1 MTDLPKANLNTLLEF
16 IPNGDEE
23 RNLFN
28 TLKKDVL
35 NEYLADIKSTWSKG
49 TFYLGGQIK
58 MNPDEEITLDKIK
71 EVRDISRKRL
81 IEYGGP
87 CNSAEMAS
95 IWRAERQLNEIES
108 ILKVYLQICILRELE
123 KTKLNTDVNKTIVS
137 FAI

>member
-1 MTDLPKANLNTLLEF
+1 MTDLPKANLNSLLAF

-35 NEYLADIKSTWSKG
+35 NEYLADTKSTWSNG

-58 MNPDEEITLDKIK
+58 MAPDEEITIEKIK
-71 EVRDISRKRL
+71 KVREIDRQRD

-87 CNSAEMAS
+87 CNSWEAMSMNNHRNLLGQME
-95 IWRAERQLNEIES
+95 EI
-108 ILKVYLQICILRELE
+108 INAYTKIMYLRELE
-123 KTKLNTDVNKTIVS
+123 KTKLNDDVS
-137 FAI
+137 

>member
-1 MTDLPKANLNTLLEF
+1 MTDLPKANLISLLEF

-35 NEYLADIKSTWSKG
+35 NEYLADTKSTWSKG

-71 EVRDISRKRL
+71 EVREISRKRL

-87 CNSAEMAS
+87 CNSWEAAS
-95 IWRAERQLNEIES
+95 IWRSERQLNEIES
-108 ILKVYLQICILRELE
+108 IIKVYLKIYILRELE
-123 KTKLNTDVNKTIVS
+123 KTKLNTDVNNIIVS
-137 FAI
+137 YT